1 MLKLTGAQLCM
12 PHKLEGTAGL
22 SDLPKQRER
31 GGGGG
36 RKTDTQTKMFNA
48 ETSI

>member
-12 PHKLEGTAGL
+12 PHTLEGTAGL
-22 SDLPKQRER
+22 SDLPKQKERER
-31 GGGGG
+31 E
-36 RKTDTQTKMFNA
+36 RDTQTKMFNA